1 MRKIKV
7 QGLFVVAT
15 LTLCMVVVSAHAQT
29 YSDLYNFGDASGD
42 PLNPQYSGIIARV
55 MATFTA
61 RLRQAEARGLG
72 TVFNITAQGA
82 MSVLYNFDGTHG
94 KFPYGGLTLG
104 TDGNFYGTT
113 SVGGSTN
120 LGVIFKITRA
130 GALTV
135 LHTFASGDGI
145 TPYAPPIQA
154 ADGNFYGT
162 TAFGG
167 ASGYGAVY
175 KIMPTGAYTVPH

>member
-1 MRKIKV
+1 
-7 QGLFVVAT
+7 
-15 LTLCMVVVSAHAQT
+15 MVVVSAHAQT

-42 PLNPQYSGIIARV
+42 PLNPQYSGIIAQGRDGKLYSTTP
-55 MATFTA
+55 AGGGA
-61 RLRQAEARGLG
+61 GLG

-120 LGVIFKITRA
+120 LGVIFKITPA

-167 ASGYGAVY
+167 ASGLWSGIQNYADRRLY
-175 KIMPTGAYTVPH
+175 CSALL